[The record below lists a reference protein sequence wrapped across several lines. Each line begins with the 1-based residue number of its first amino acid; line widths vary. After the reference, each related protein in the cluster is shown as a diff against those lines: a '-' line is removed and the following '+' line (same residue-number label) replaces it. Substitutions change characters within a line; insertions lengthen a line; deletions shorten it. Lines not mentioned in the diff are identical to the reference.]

1 MSELSEILG
10 TTRFGKIQ
18 IDITTINGAEQLV
31 LSAMARMI
39 PISTTYHKETQM
51 IEYVATSS
59 DFDELD
65 PKELIPLYTIINYS
79 DNSVEFKR
87 LTFKRK
93 IDESVKDEIM
103 QVIMDNNIYMEDF
116 KRFIGTYQKVSE
128 EDFKAYDENLLEA
141 LRIYV
146 NRRDNGKAS

>member
-93 IDESVKDEIM
+93 IEESVKDEIM

>member
-65 PKELIPLYTIINYS
+65 PKELIPLYYHKL
-79 DNSVEFKR
+79 F
-87 LTFKRK
+87 
-93 IDESVKDEIM
+93 
-103 QVIMDNNIYMEDF
+103 
-116 KRFIGTYQKVSE
+116 
-128 EDFKAYDENLLEA
+128 
-141 LRIYV
+141 
-146 NRRDNGKAS
+146 

>member
-1 MSELSEILG
+1 
-10 TTRFGKIQ
+10 
-18 IDITTINGAEQLV
+18 
-31 LSAMARMI
+31 
-39 PISTTYHKETQM
+39 
-51 IEYVATSS
+51 
-59 DFDELD
+59 
-65 PKELIPLYTIINYS
+65 
-79 DNSVEFKR
+79 
-87 LTFKRK
+87 
-93 IDESVKDEIM
+93 M